1 MKGCFSMYSLKD
13 ADALYLEYIGGK
25 NDALSALLELFGD
38 RLTEYVRGYV
48 KNPHDAE
55 DLMIDAFAYLAAK
68 KPHIHTS
75 FSGYMY
81 KSCRSRAISFLRK
94 HAHTVFISDS
104 FSPEAAYYD
113 DPEKGE
119 IKRVLG
125 ACMGALSAPQREAL
139 CLVYAENLSY
149 AEAGKVMHR
158 TAKQIDKL
166 LQTAKKN
173 IRPMLEKEGISG
185 AFR

>member
-1 MKGCFSMYSLKD
+1 MKGCFKMYSLKD
-13 ADALYLEYIGGK
+13 ADALYLEYLGGRD
-25 NDALSALLELFGD
+25 DALADLLELFGD

-55 DLMIDAFAYLAAK
+55 DLMIDAFAYLVAK

-75 FSGYMY
+75 FSGYIY
-81 KSCRSRAISFLRK
+81 KSCRSLAISFLRK
-94 HAHTVFISDS
+94 HAHTVFTSDM
-104 FSPEAAYYD
+104 FSYDAAYYD
-113 DPEKGE
+113 DTEKGE
-119 IKRVLG
+119 IKKALSG
-125 ACMGALSAPQREAL
+125 CMKALSAPQREAL
-139 CLVYAENLSY
+139 CLVYAEGLSY

-173 IRPMLEKEGISG
+173 ARPLLEKEGFSD

>member
-1 MKGCFSMYSLKD
+1 MTRSRRFW
-13 ADALYLEYIGGK
+13 
-25 NDALSALLELFGD
+25 
-38 RLTEYVRGYV
+38 
-48 KNPHDAE
+48 
-55 DLMIDAFAYLAAK
+55 
-68 KPHIHTS
+68 S

-185 AFR
+185 EFR